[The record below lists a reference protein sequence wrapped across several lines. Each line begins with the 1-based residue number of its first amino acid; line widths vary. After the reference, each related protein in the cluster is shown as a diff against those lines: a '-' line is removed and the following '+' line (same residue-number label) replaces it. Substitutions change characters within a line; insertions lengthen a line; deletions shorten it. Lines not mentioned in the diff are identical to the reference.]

1 MESVVLQHLAIIMDG
16 NRRWA
21 RERGLQTFEGHRAGY
36 EKLKNVG
43 EWCLSRGI
51 GTLSVFAFS
60 TENWKRTEEEVGYL
74 MDLLEMAL
82 TREKTFFLERDVRVR
97 IVGSRIGLRPSIVR
111 AIDEIEQETAHCSK
125 MTLAICLN
133 YGGRLEIVDAVNRM
147 MEDRGVSGYGL
158 RVTEE
163 DIVRHLYWPDMP
175 DPDLIVRTSGEHRLS
190 GFLLWQSAYSEL
202 LFVDKHWPAFEEGDL
217 EGAIQEYQ
225 KRQRRYGA

>member
-1 MESVVLQHLAIIMDG
+1 MDG

-21 RERGLQTFEGHRAGY
+21 REQGLPTFEGHRVGY
-36 EKLKNVG
+36 DKVKAVG
-43 EWCLSRGI
+43 EWCLARGI
-51 GTLSVFAFS
+51 GTLSIFAFS

-74 MDLLEMAL
+74 MDLLEQAL

-97 IVGSRIGLRPSIVR
+97 IVGRKIGLRPSIVR
-111 AIDEIEQETAHCSK
+111 AIDEIERETAHGSK

-147 MEDRGVSGYGL
+147 MEEKEKRQKSQQESEATG
-158 RVTEE
+158 VTEE
-163 DIVRHLYWPDMP
+163 DLSRHLYWPDMP
-175 DPDLIVRTSGEHRLS
+175 DPDLILRTSGEQRLS
-190 GFLLWQSAYSEL
+190 GFLLWQAAYSEL

-217 EGAIQEYQ
+217 DEALEDYQ